1 MNNWLYIFLLFLI
14 SFFAHAEW
22 ETSYHELEVIWDP
35 EKESSVRPCAEAKD
49 AALDFYENVK
59 DSFVN
64 QGYQTKYEL
73 DQSCKVP
80 SAGTQL
86 VYVKWGITFYW
97 GKDDKKDCL
106 AKSIEEKT
114 YSNAYKIGSDY
125 YINIEGCQYI
135 ATGTIVPVGDTVAA
149 NWKPTGK
156 VVEEGAGKGSGSH
169 GGNTGEGSGG
179 NEGGSSSGGGS
190 GGNEGSGS
198 ISGGSGGSGSDGG
211 ISEEDDIASAVETAF
226 KKSLIEEYDS
236 GKDTSEATKKTDE
249 LLKSISGSFD
259 NLLRGAANFADPET
273 TLYGQGESVFDTAVK
288 IASPLEVK
296 EGSFWR
302 SIFTHVSIFPNGQ
315 GCSDFIL
322 FEDDVYEIRIGCD
335 KLTAIKSLLSWVMTA
350 LTFLYVFSSLTS
362 LLRKGGN

>member
-1 MNNWLYIFLLFLI
+1 MNNWPYIFLLFSI

-35 EKESSVRPCAEAKD
+35 EKESAVRPCAEAKD
-49 AALDFYENVK
+49 AALDFYESVK

-73 DQSCKVP
+73 DKSCKVP
-80 SAGTQL
+80 SASKKL

-97 GKDDKKDCL
+97 GKDDEKDCL
-106 AKSIEEKT
+106 AKPIEAKT
-114 YSNAYKIGSDY
+114 YSNTYKIGSDY
-125 YINIEGCQYI
+125 YVNFEGCQYI
-135 ATGTIVPVGDTVAA
+135 AKGVIVVGGDGTIAA
-149 NWKPTGK
+149 DWKPTGK
-156 VVEEGAGKGSGSH
+156 VVEEGAGNGSGSH
-169 GGNTGEGSGG
+169 GGNPGEGSGG

-198 ISGGSGGSGSDGG
+198 IGGGSGGNGSDD
-211 ISEEDDIASAVETAF
+211 EDDIASAVETAL

-249 LLKSISGSFD
+249 SLKSISGSFD
-259 NLLRGAANFADPET
+259 NLLRGAGNFADPDT

-288 IASPLEVK
+288 IASPLEIK

-302 SIFTHVSIFPNGQ
+302 SIFSHVSIFPNGQ

-350 LTFLYVFSSLTS
+350 LTFWYVFSSLTS
-362 LLRKGGN
+362 LLRKGGD